1 MNAKEKI
8 ADNVLKT
15 LSNQNIFTCQ
25 CATTLTIL
33 CLLMSNICWGFFN
46 LYLLVLKLSRCM

>member
-1 MNAKEKI
+1 MNAKKKI